1 MKDKIKESSLKRLF
15 RFVIAHWPYL
25 VLSTIAAFFFV
36 IFNSASIWITATM
49 INNILVDFND
59 MIIENQRLLSL
70 NDLSMNDRLKL
81 FSNNLLLKETAIKTV
96 SSVCIALIVVFSAKN
111 ISLYIKNIT
120 LSIVQYR
127 LIRDLRNKLYSH
139 LHYLSLSYFNKNK
152 SGELTAVLVNDIDN
166 MRSSLS
172 IMFQKLFVEPINI
185 LILMSLLFIVSSK
198 LALIAL
204 LIIPVSGFI
213 IFGISHS
220 IRRRSRRSQAQLA
233 GMTSMIAETISS
245 MRIVKAFATKSFEIN
260 RFAKETQKYYRL
272 MIRRDRLRFVS
283 SPVSETFGASIA
295 ALLLYVGARD
305 VLVVESINSEDFL
318 RFILLLFS
326 LFQPLRSLTNVINE
340 LQNGLASADRV
351 FNIMDIESD
360 IKDSK
365 NAVKIND
372 LKEKLM
378 FKNVSFSYSNKSENV
393 LNDINFS
400 INKGEIIALVGP
412 SGAGKSTLV
421 DLIPRFY
428 DTLNGA
434 ILIDNQN
441 IKEIEINSLRSLM
454 GIVTQETLLFDD
466 TVKANISYG
475 SDNIPDSEVIDA
487 AKAANAHEFILKLPD
502 AYDTIIG
509 ERGVSLSGG
518 QKQRIAIARAIVK
531 NPPILILD
539 EATSSLDSES
549 ESNVQEAIESL
560 MNKRTVIVIAHRL
573 STVKN
578 ANKILVLD
586 RGKIVQK
593 GNHEDLINDEGI
605 YKQLHKMQFRT

>member
-1 MKDKIKESSLKRLF
+1 MKESSLKRLF
-15 RFVIAHWPYL
+15 RFVLAHWPFL
-25 VLSTIAAFFFV
+25 LLSTLAAFFFV

-49 INNILVDFND
+49 INNILIDFNE
-59 MIIENQRLLSL
+59 MLVENQRLASLSEL
-70 NDLSMNDRLKL
+70 TMNDRLKL
-81 FSNNLLLKETAIKTV
+81 FSNSLLLRDTAISTV
-96 SSVCIALIVVFSAKN
+96 SAVCVALIVVFLAKN

-139 LHYLSLSYFNKNK
+139 FHYLSLSYFNKNK

-166 MRSSLS
+166 MRNSLS

-185 LILMSLLFIVSSK
+185 IILMSLLFIVSTK

-204 LIIPVSGFI
+204 LIIPVSGII

-220 IRRRSRRSQAQLA
+220 IRRRSARSQAQLA
-233 GMTSMIAETISS
+233 GMTSMIAETIGS
-245 MRIVKAFATKSFEIN
+245 MRIVKAFATKGFEIN
-260 RFAKETQKYYRL
+260 RFAKETQKYYKL

-283 SPVSETFGASIA
+283 SPVSETFGATIA
-295 ALLLYVGARD
+295 ALLLWVGARD
-305 VLVVESINSEDFL
+305 VLVIESISSEDFL

-326 LFQPLRSLTNVINE
+326 LFQPLKNLTNVVNE

-351 FNIMDIESD
+351 FAIMDIKSD
-360 IKDSK
+360 IQDVDNAFKVKDLNSSLSF
-365 NAVKIND
+365 ND
-372 LKEKLM
+372 
-378 FKNVSFSYSNKSENV
+378 VSFTYGNKDEKV
-393 LNDINFS
+393 LNNINFK
-400 INKGEIIALVGP
+400 INKGEILALVGP

-428 DTLNGA
+428 DTLSGS
-434 ILIDNQN
+434 IKIDGKD
-441 IKEIEINSLRSLM
+441 IKDLELKSLRSLM
-454 GIVTQETLLFDD
+454 GIVTQETFLFDD

-475 SDNIPDSEVIDA
+475 VENISDDEIKDA
-487 AKAANAHEFILKLPD
+487 SKAANAHEFIKKLPD
-502 AYDTIIG
+502 GYNTIIG

-549 ESNVQEAIESL
+549 EKHVQSAIENL
-560 MNKRTVIVIAHRL
+560 MSERTVFVIAHRL
-573 STVKN
+573 STVHN
-578 ANKILVLD
+578 ANKILVLEN
-586 RGKIVQK
+586 GQIVQEGK
-593 GNHEDLINDEGI
+593 HDDLINVDGL
-605 YKQLHKMQFRT
+605 YKQLHKMQFQT

>member
-1 MKDKIKESSLKRLF
+1 MKESSLKRLF
-15 RFVIAHWPYL
+15 RFVLAHWPFL
-25 VLSTIAAFFFV
+25 MLSTFAAFFFV

-59 MIIENQRLLSL
+59 MLIENKRLLSL
-70 NDLSMNDRLKL
+70 SDLSMNDRLKL
-81 FSNNLLLKETAIKTV
+81 FSNNLLLKDTAINTV

-152 SGELTAVLVNDIDN
+152 SGKLTAVLVNDIDN
-166 MRSSLS
+166 MRNSLS
-172 IMFQKLFVEPINI
+172 VMFQKLFVEPINI

-198 LALIAL
+198 LAIIAL

-233 GMTSMIAETISS
+233 GMTAMIAETISS
-245 MRIVKAFATKSFEIN
+245 MRIVKAFATKGFEIN
-260 RFAKETQKYYRL
+260 RFARETQKYYKL

-351 FNIMDIESD
+351 FDIMDIKSD
-360 IKDSK
+360 IIDID
-365 NAVKIND
+365 NAKEIND
-372 LKEKLM
+372 LNKKLS
-378 FKNVSFSYSNKSENV
+378 FENVSFSYGKEDEKV
-393 LNDINFS
+393 LNNINFQ

-421 DLIPRFY
+421 DLVPRFY
-428 DTLNGA
+428 DTLSGA
-434 ILIDNQN
+434 IKIDGVDL
-441 IKEIEINSLRSLM
+441 KEIKINSLRSLM

-466 TVKANISYG
+466 TVKANIAYG
-475 SDNIPDSEVIDA
+475 IENISDNEVIEA
-487 AKAANAHEFILKLPD
+487 AKAANAHDFIKDLKD
-502 AYDTIIG
+502 GYETIIG
-509 ERGVSLSGG
+509 ERGTSLSGG

-549 ESNVQEAIESL
+549 EKNVQEAIESL
-560 MNKRTVIVIAHRL
+560 MHKRTVIVIAHRL
-573 STVKN
+573 STVQN
-578 ANKILVLD
+578 ANKIIVLNK
-586 RGKIVQK
+586 GNIVQEGK
-593 GNHEDLINDEGI
+593 HEELINIEGI
-605 YKQLHKMQFRT
+605 YKELHKMQFRT

>member
-1 MKDKIKESSLKRLF
+1 MKESSLKRLF
-15 RFVIAHWPYL
+15 RFVLAHWPFL
-25 VLSTIAAFFFV
+25 LLSTLAAFFFV

-49 INNILVDFND
+49 INNILIDFNE
-59 MIIENQRLLSL
+59 MLVENQRLASLSEL
-70 NDLSMNDRLKL
+70 TMNDRLKL
-81 FSNNLLLKETAIKTV
+81 FSNSLLLRDTAISTV
-96 SSVCIALIVVFSAKN
+96 SAVCVALIVVFSAKN

-139 LHYLSLSYFNKNK
+139 FHYLSLSYFNKNK

-166 MRSSLS
+166 MRNSLS

-185 LILMSLLFIVSSK
+185 IILMSLLFIVSTK

-204 LIIPVSGFI
+204 LIIPVSGII

-220 IRRRSRRSQAQLA
+220 IRRRSARSQAQLA
-233 GMTSMIAETISS
+233 GMTSMIAETIGS
-245 MRIVKAFATKSFEIN
+245 MRIVKAFATKGFEIN
-260 RFAKETQKYYRL
+260 RFAKETQKYYKL

-283 SPVSETFGASIA
+283 SPVSETFGATIA
-295 ALLLYVGARD
+295 ALLLWVGARD
-305 VLVVESINSEDFL
+305 VLVIESISSEDFL

-326 LFQPLRSLTNVINE
+326 LFQPLKNLTNVVNE

-351 FNIMDIESD
+351 FAIMDIKSD
-360 IKDSK
+360 IQDVDNAFKVKDLNSSLSF
-365 NAVKIND
+365 ND
-372 LKEKLM
+372 
-378 FKNVSFSYSNKSENV
+378 VSFTYGNKGEKV
-393 LNDINFS
+393 LNNINFK
-400 INKGEIIALVGP
+400 INKGEIFALVGP

-428 DTLNGA
+428 DTLSGS
-434 ILIDNQN
+434 IKIDGKD
-441 IKEIEINSLRSLM
+441 IKDLELKSLRSLM
-454 GIVTQETLLFDD
+454 GIVTQETFLFDD

-475 SDNIPDSEVIDA
+475 VENISDDEIKDA
-487 AKAANAHEFILKLPD
+487 SKAANAHEFIKKLPD
-502 AYDTIIG
+502 GYNTIIG

-549 ESNVQEAIESL
+549 EKHVQSAIENL
-560 MNKRTVIVIAHRL
+560 MSERTVFVIAHRL
-573 STVKN
+573 STVHN
-578 ANKILVLD
+578 ANKILVLEN
-586 RGKIVQK
+586 GQIVQEGK
-593 GNHEDLINDEGI
+593 HDDLINVDGL
-605 YKQLHKMQFRT
+605 YKQLHKMQFQT

>member
-1 MKDKIKESSLKRLF
+1 MKESSLKRLF
-15 RFVIAHWPYL
+15 RFVLAHWPFL
-25 VLSTIAAFFFV
+25 LLSTLAAFFFV

-49 INNILVDFND
+49 INNILIDFNE
-59 MIIENQRLLSL
+59 MLVENQRLASLSEL
-70 NDLSMNDRLKL
+70 TMNDRLKL
-81 FSNNLLLKETAIKTV
+81 FSNSLLLKDTAISTV
-96 SSVCIALIVVFSAKN
+96 SAVCVALIVVFSAKN

-139 LHYLSLSYFNKNK
+139 FHYLSLSYFNKNK

-166 MRSSLS
+166 MRNSLS

-185 LILMSLLFIVSSK
+185 IILMSLLFIVSTK

-204 LIIPVSGFI
+204 LIIPVSGII

-220 IRRRSRRSQAQLA
+220 IRRRSARSQAQLA
-233 GMTSMIAETISS
+233 GMTSMIAETIGS
-245 MRIVKAFATKSFEIN
+245 MRIVKAFATKGFEIN
-260 RFAKETQKYYRL
+260 RFAKETQKYYKL

-283 SPVSETFGASIA
+283 SPVSETFGATIA
-295 ALLLYVGARD
+295 ALLLWVGARD
-305 VLVVESINSEDFL
+305 VLVIESISSEDFL

-326 LFQPLRSLTNVINE
+326 LFQPLKNLTNVVNE

-351 FNIMDIESD
+351 FAIMDIKSD
-360 IKDSK
+360 IQDVDNAFKVKDLNSSLSF
-365 NAVKIND
+365 ND
-372 LKEKLM
+372 
-378 FKNVSFSYSNKSENV
+378 VSFTYGNKDEKV
-393 LNDINFS
+393 LNNINFK
-400 INKGEIIALVGP
+400 INKGEIFALVGP

-428 DTLNGA
+428 DTLSGS
-434 ILIDNQN
+434 IKIDGKD
-441 IKEIEINSLRSLM
+441 IKDLELKSLRSLM
-454 GIVTQETLLFDD
+454 GIVTQETFLFDD

-475 SDNIPDSEVIDA
+475 VENISDDEIKDA
-487 AKAANAHEFILKLPD
+487 SKAANAHEFIKKLPD
-502 AYDTIIG
+502 GYNTIIG

-549 ESNVQEAIESL
+549 EKHVQSAIENL
-560 MNKRTVIVIAHRL
+560 MSERTVFVIAHRL
-573 STVKN
+573 STVHN
-578 ANKILVLD
+578 ANKILVLEN
-586 RGKIVQK
+586 GQIVQEGK
-593 GNHEDLINDEGI
+593 HDDLINVDGL
-605 YKQLHKMQFRT
+605 YKQLHKMQFQT

>member
-1 MKDKIKESSLKRLF
+1 MKESSLKRLF
-15 RFVIAHWPYL
+15 RFVLAHWPFL
-25 VLSTIAAFFFV
+25 LLSTLAAFFFV

-49 INNILVDFND
+49 INNILIDFNE
-59 MIIENQRLLSL
+59 MLVENQRLASLSEL
-70 NDLSMNDRLKL
+70 TMNDRLKL
-81 FSNNLLLKETAIKTV
+81 FSNSLLLRDTAISTV
-96 SSVCIALIVVFSAKN
+96 SAVCVSLIVVFSAKN

-139 LHYLSLSYFNKNK
+139 FHYLSLSYFNKNK

-166 MRSSLS
+166 MRNSLS

-185 LILMSLLFIVSSK
+185 IILMSLLFIVSTK

-204 LIIPVSGFI
+204 LIIPVSGII

-220 IRRRSRRSQAQLA
+220 IRRRSARSQAQLA
-233 GMTSMIAETISS
+233 GMTSMIAETIGS
-245 MRIVKAFATKSFEIN
+245 MRIVKAFATKGFEIN
-260 RFAKETQKYYRL
+260 RFAKETQKYYKL

-283 SPVSETFGASIA
+283 SPVSETFGATIA
-295 ALLLYVGARD
+295 ALLLWVGARD
-305 VLVVESINSEDFL
+305 VLVIESISSEDFL

-326 LFQPLRSLTNVINE
+326 LFQPLKNLTNVVNE

-351 FNIMDIESD
+351 FAIMDIKSD
-360 IKDSK
+360 IQDVDNAFKVKDLSSSLSF
-365 NAVKIND
+365 ND
-372 LKEKLM
+372 
-378 FKNVSFSYSNKSENV
+378 VSFTYGNKDEKV
-393 LNDINFS
+393 LNNINFK
-400 INKGEIIALVGP
+400 INKGEIFALVGP

-428 DTLNGA
+428 DTLSGS
-434 ILIDNQN
+434 IKIDGKD
-441 IKEIEINSLRSLM
+441 IKSLELKSLRSLM
-454 GIVTQETLLFDD
+454 GIVTQETFLFDD

-475 SDNIPDSEVIDA
+475 VENISDDEIKDA
-487 AKAANAHEFILKLPD
+487 SKAANAHEFIRKLPD
-502 AYDTIIG
+502 GYNTIIG

-549 ESNVQEAIESL
+549 EKHVQSAIENL
-560 MNKRTVIVIAHRL
+560 MSERTVFVIAHRL
-573 STVKN
+573 STVHN
-578 ANKILVLD
+578 ANKILVLEN
-586 RGKIVQK
+586 GQIVQEGK
-593 GNHEDLINDEGI
+593 HDDLINVDGL
-605 YKQLHKMQFRT
+605 YKQLHKMQFQT

>member
-1 MKDKIKESSLKRLF
+1 MKESSLKRLF
-15 RFVIAHWPYL
+15 RFVLAHWPFL
-25 VLSTIAAFFFV
+25 LLSTLAAFFFV

-49 INNILVDFND
+49 INNILIDFNE
-59 MIIENQRLLSL
+59 MLVENQRLVSLSEL
-70 NDLSMNDRLKL
+70 TMNDRLKL
-81 FSNNLLLKETAIKTV
+81 FSNSLLLRDTAISTV
-96 SSVCIALIVVFSAKN
+96 SAVCVALIVVFSAKN

-139 LHYLSLSYFNKNK
+139 FHYLSLSYFNKNK

-166 MRSSLS
+166 MRNSLS

-185 LILMSLLFIVSSK
+185 IILMSLLFIVSTK

-204 LIIPVSGFI
+204 LIIPVSGII

-220 IRRRSRRSQAQLA
+220 IRRRSARSQAQLA
-233 GMTSMIAETISS
+233 GMTSMIAETIGS
-245 MRIVKAFATKSFEIN
+245 MRIVKAFATKGFEIN
-260 RFAKETQKYYRL
+260 RFAKETQKYYKL

-283 SPVSETFGASIA
+283 SPVSETFGATIA
-295 ALLLYVGARD
+295 ALLLWVGARD
-305 VLVVESINSEDFL
+305 VLVIESISSEDFL

-326 LFQPLRSLTNVINE
+326 LFQPLKNLTNVVNE

-351 FNIMDIESD
+351 FTIMDIKSD
-360 IKDSK
+360 IQDVDNAFKVKDLNSSLSF
-365 NAVKIND
+365 ND
-372 LKEKLM
+372 
-378 FKNVSFSYSNKSENV
+378 VSFTYGNKDEKV
-393 LNDINFS
+393 LNNINFK
-400 INKGEIIALVGP
+400 INKGEIFALVGP

-428 DTLNGA
+428 DTLSGS
-434 ILIDNQN
+434 IKIDGKD
-441 IKEIEINSLRSLM
+441 IKDLELKSLRSLM
-454 GIVTQETLLFDD
+454 GIVTQETFLFDD

-475 SDNIPDSEVIDA
+475 VENISDDEIKDA
-487 AKAANAHEFILKLPD
+487 SKAANAHEFIKKLPD
-502 AYDTIIG
+502 GYNTIIG

-549 ESNVQEAIESL
+549 EKHVQSAIENL
-560 MNKRTVIVIAHRL
+560 MSERTVFVIAHRL
-573 STVKN
+573 STVHN
-578 ANKILVLD
+578 ANKILVLEN
-586 RGKIVQK
+586 GQIVQEGK
-593 GNHEDLINDEGI
+593 HDDLINVDGL
-605 YKQLHKMQFRT
+605 YKQLHKMQFQT

>member
-1 MKDKIKESSLKRLF
+1 MKESSLKRLF
-15 RFVIAHWPYL
+15 RFVLAHWPFL
-25 VLSTIAAFFFV
+25 LLSTLAAFFFV

-49 INNILVDFND
+49 INNILIDFNE
-59 MIIENQRLLSL
+59 MLVENQRLASLSEL
-70 NDLSMNDRLKL
+70 TMNDRLKL
-81 FSNNLLLKETAIKTV
+81 FSNSLLLRDTAISTV
-96 SSVCIALIVVFSAKN
+96 SAVCVALIVVFSAKN

-139 LHYLSLSYFNKNK
+139 FHYLSLSYFNKNK

-166 MRSSLS
+166 MRNSLS

-185 LILMSLLFIVSSK
+185 IILMSLLFIVSTK

-204 LIIPVSGFI
+204 LIIPVSGII

-220 IRRRSRRSQAQLA
+220 IRRRSARSQAQLA
-233 GMTSMIAETISS
+233 GMTSMIAETIGS
-245 MRIVKAFATKSFEIN
+245 MRIVKAFATKGFEIN
-260 RFAKETQKYYRL
+260 RFAKETQKYYKL

-295 ALLLYVGARD
+295 ALLLWVGARD
-305 VLVVESINSEDFL
+305 VLVIESISSEDFL

-326 LFQPLRSLTNVINE
+326 LFQPLKNLTNVVNE

-351 FNIMDIESD
+351 FAIMDIKSD
-360 IKDSK
+360 IQDVDNAFKVKDLNSSLSF
-365 NAVKIND
+365 ND
-372 LKEKLM
+372 
-378 FKNVSFSYSNKSENV
+378 VSFTYGNKDEKV
-393 LNDINFS
+393 LNNINFK
-400 INKGEIIALVGP
+400 INKGEIFALVGP

-428 DTLNGA
+428 DTLSGS
-434 ILIDNQN
+434 IKIDGKD
-441 IKEIEINSLRSLM
+441 IKDLELKSLRSLM
-454 GIVTQETLLFDD
+454 GIVTQETFLFDD

-475 SDNIPDSEVIDA
+475 VENISDDEIKDA
-487 AKAANAHEFILKLPD
+487 AKAANAHEFIQKLPD
-502 AYDTIIG
+502 GYNTIIG

-549 ESNVQEAIESL
+549 EKHVQSAIENL
-560 MNKRTVIVIAHRL
+560 MSERTVFVIAHRL
-573 STVKN
+573 STVHN
-578 ANKILVLD
+578 ANKILVLEN
-586 RGKIVQK
+586 GQIVQEGK
-593 GNHEDLINDEGI
+593 HDDLINVDGL
-605 YKQLHKMQFRT
+605 YKQLHKMQFQT

>member
-1 MKDKIKESSLKRLF
+1 MKESSLKRLF
-15 RFVIAHWPYL
+15 RFVLAHWPFL
-25 VLSTIAAFFFV
+25 LLSTLAAFFFV

-49 INNILVDFND
+49 INNILIDFNE
-59 MIIENQRLLSL
+59 MLVENQRLASLSEL
-70 NDLSMNDRLKL
+70 TMNDRLKL
-81 FSNNLLLKETAIKTV
+81 FSNSLLLRDTAISTV
-96 SSVCIALIVVFSAKN
+96 SAVCVALIVVFLAKN

-139 LHYLSLSYFNKNK
+139 FHYLSLSYFNKNK

-166 MRSSLS
+166 MRNSLS

-185 LILMSLLFIVSSK
+185 IILMSLLFIVSTK

-204 LIIPVSGFI
+204 LIIPVSGII

-220 IRRRSRRSQAQLA
+220 IRRRSARSQAQLA
-233 GMTSMIAETISS
+233 GMTSMIAETIGS
-245 MRIVKAFATKSFEIN
+245 MRIVKAFATKGFEIN
-260 RFAKETQKYYRL
+260 RFAKETQKYYKL

-283 SPVSETFGASIA
+283 SPVSETFGATIA
-295 ALLLYVGARD
+295 ALLLWVGARD
-305 VLVVESINSEDFL
+305 VLVIESISSEDFL

-326 LFQPLRSLTNVINE
+326 LFQPLKNLTNVVNE

-351 FNIMDIESD
+351 FAIMDIKSD
-360 IKDSK
+360 IQDVDNAFKVKDLNSSLSF
-365 NAVKIND
+365 ND
-372 LKEKLM
+372 
-378 FKNVSFSYSNKSENV
+378 VSFTYGNKDEKV
-393 LNDINFS
+393 LNNINFK
-400 INKGEIIALVGP
+400 INKGEIFALVGP

-428 DTLNGA
+428 DTLSGS
-434 ILIDNQN
+434 IKIDGKD
-441 IKEIEINSLRSLM
+441 IKDLELKSLRSLM
-454 GIVTQETLLFDD
+454 GIVTQETFLFDD

-475 SDNIPDSEVIDA
+475 VENISDDEIKDA
-487 AKAANAHEFILKLPD
+487 SKAANAHEFIKKLPD
-502 AYDTIIG
+502 GYNTIIG

-549 ESNVQEAIESL
+549 EKHVQSAIENL
-560 MNKRTVIVIAHRL
+560 MSERTVFVIAHRL
-573 STVKN
+573 STVHN
-578 ANKILVLD
+578 ANKILVLEN
-586 RGKIVQK
+586 GQIVQEGK
-593 GNHEDLINDEGI
+593 HDDLINVDGL
-605 YKQLHKMQFRT
+605 YKQLHKMQFQT

>member
-1 MKDKIKESSLKRLF
+1 MKESSLKRLF
-15 RFVIAHWPYL
+15 RFVLAHWPFL
-25 VLSTIAAFFFV
+25 LLSTLAAFFFV

-49 INNILVDFND
+49 INNILIDFNE
-59 MIIENQRLLSL
+59 MLVENQRLASLSEL
-70 NDLSMNDRLKL
+70 TMNDRLKL
-81 FSNNLLLKETAIKTV
+81 FSNSLLLRDTAISTV
-96 SSVCIALIVVFSAKN
+96 SAVCVALIVVFSAKN

-139 LHYLSLSYFNKNK
+139 FHYLSLSYFNKNK

-166 MRSSLS
+166 MRNSLS

-185 LILMSLLFIVSSK
+185 IFLMSLLFIVSTK

-204 LIIPVSGFI
+204 LIIPVSGII

-220 IRRRSRRSQAQLA
+220 IRRRSARSQAQLA
-233 GMTSMIAETISS
+233 GMTSMIAETIGS
-245 MRIVKAFATKSFEIN
+245 MRIVKAFATKGFEIN
-260 RFAKETQKYYRL
+260 RFAKETQKYYKL

-283 SPVSETFGASIA
+283 SPVSETFGATIA
-295 ALLLYVGARD
+295 ALLLWVGARD
-305 VLVVESINSEDFL
+305 VLVIESISSEDFL

-326 LFQPLRSLTNVINE
+326 LFQPLKNLTNVVNE

-351 FNIMDIESD
+351 FAIMDIKSD
-360 IKDSK
+360 IQDVDNAFKVKDLSSSLSF
-365 NAVKIND
+365 ND
-372 LKEKLM
+372 
-378 FKNVSFSYSNKSENV
+378 VSFTYGNKDEKV
-393 LNDINFS
+393 LNNINFK
-400 INKGEIIALVGP
+400 INKGEIFALVGP

-428 DTLNGA
+428 DTLSGS
-434 ILIDNQN
+434 IKIDGKD
-441 IKEIEINSLRSLM
+441 IKDLELKSLRSLM
-454 GIVTQETLLFDD
+454 GIVTQETFLFDD

-475 SDNIPDSEVIDA
+475 VENISDDEIKDA
-487 AKAANAHEFILKLPD
+487 SKAANAHEFIKKLPD
-502 AYDTIIG
+502 GYNTIIG

-549 ESNVQEAIESL
+549 EKHVQSAIENL
-560 MNKRTVIVIAHRL
+560 MSERTVFVIAHRL
-573 STVKN
+573 STVHN
-578 ANKILVLD
+578 ANKILVLEN
-586 RGKIVQK
+586 GQIVQEGK
-593 GNHEDLINDEGI
+593 HDDLINVDGL
-605 YKQLHKMQFRT
+605 YKQLHKMQFQT

>member
-1 MKDKIKESSLKRLF
+1 MKESSLKRLF
-15 RFVIAHWPYL
+15 KFVLAHWPFL
-25 VLSTIAAFFFV
+25 LLSTLAAFFFV

-49 INNILVDFND
+49 INNILIDFNE
-59 MIIENQRLLSL
+59 MLVENQRLSNLSE
-70 NDLSMNDRLKL
+70 LSMNDRLKL
-81 FSNNLLLKETAIKTV
+81 FSNNLLLKDTAISTV
-96 SSVCIALIVVFSAKN
+96 SAVCVALIVVFSAKN

-139 LHYLSLSYFNKNK
+139 FHYLSLSYFNKNK

-166 MRSSLS
+166 MRNCLS

-185 LILMSLLFIVSSK
+185 LILMSLLFIVSTK

-204 LIIPVSGFI
+204 LIIPVSGII

-220 IRRRSRRSQAQLA
+220 IRRRSARSQAQLA
-233 GMTSMIAETISS
+233 GITSMIAETIGS
-245 MRIVKAFATKSFEIN
+245 MRIVKAFANKGFEIN
-260 RFAKETQKYYRL
+260 RFAKETQKYYKL
-272 MIRRDRLRFVS
+272 MWRRDRLRFVS
-283 SPVSETFGASIA
+283 SPVSETFGATIA
-295 ALLLYVGARD
+295 ALLLWVGARD
-305 VLVVESINSEDFL
+305 VLVVESISSEDFL

-326 LFQPLRSLTNVINE
+326 LFQPLKNLTNVVNE

-351 FNIMDIESD
+351 FAIMDIKSD
-360 IKDSK
+360 IQDSDNAIEIKDLESS
-365 NAVKIND
+365 
-372 LKEKLM
+372 LS
-378 FKNVSFSYSNKSENV
+378 FKDVSFSYGDKNKKV
-393 LNDINFS
+393 LHNINFK

-428 DTLNGA
+428 DTLSGA
-434 ILIDNQN
+434 VKVDGKD
-441 IKEIEINSLRSLM
+441 IKELKINSLRSLM
-454 GIVTQETLLFDD
+454 GIVTQETFLFDD
-466 TVKANISYG
+466 SVKANIAYG
-475 SDNIPDSEVIDA
+475 VENISDERVKDA
-487 AKAANAHEFILKLPD
+487 AKAANAHEFIQNLPEG
-502 AYDTIIG
+502 YDTIIG

-549 ESNVQEAIESL
+549 EKHVQSAIENL
-560 MNKRTVIVIAHRL
+560 MNERTVFVIAHRL
-573 STVKN
+573 STVHN
-578 ANKILVLD
+578 ANKILVLEK
-586 RGKIVQK
+586 GQIVQEGK
-593 GNHEDLINDEGI
+593 HDELVNSDGL